1 MLLIRQP
8 SPPTVAPLTLNVVL
22 RTPTRADT
30 TELGRLYFESYEP
43 GIAAATEVEAIEDI
57 AATFDGAYGPLS
69 ANWSWLAVSGEQ
81 LVGALLVVERAPWP
95 DTPDCPFIIELF
107 TAPINRRQGLA
118 RALLAT
124 ATTQVALRVSD
135 DNVAAQRLY
144 ESVGFQ
150 PG

>member
-8 SPPTVAPLTLNVVL
+8 SLQTASPLPADVVL

-30 TELGRLYFESYEP
+30 TDLGRLYFESYEP

-57 AATFDGAYGPLS
+57 AATFDGAYGTLS

-81 LVGALLVVERAPWP
+81 LVGALLVVDRAPWP

-107 TAPINRRQGLA
+107 TEPTHRRQGLA
-118 RALLAT
+118 RAVLAT

-135 DNVAAQRLY
+135 DNVPALRLY